1 MLTTAVLFAVYP
13 LAPSAL
19 AMGVCSIFLGLALEI
34 VQLMLMIMS
43 MLHQITPEARQGE
56 ALGLRLMVINAS
68 SVAMPIL
75 FGYAGAAL
83 GVAVV
88 FSAVGAP

>member
-1 MLTTAVLFAVYP
+1 MLTTAVIFAVYP

-19 AMGVCSIFLGLALEI
+19 AMGVCSIFLGLALGI
-34 VQLMLMIMS
+34 VQLMS

>member
-1 MLTTAVLFAVYP
+1 
-13 LAPSAL
+13 
-19 AMGVCSIFLGLALEI
+19 
-34 VQLMLMIMS
+34 MIMS
-43 MLHQITPEARQGE
+43 VLHQITPEARQGE
-56 ALGLRLMVINAS
+56 AIGLRLMVINAS
-68 SVAMPIL
+68 SVAMAIL

>member
-1 MLTTAVLFAVYP
+1 MLTTAVIFAVYP

-19 AMGVCSIFLGLALEI
+19 AMGVCSIFLGLALGI
-34 VQLMLMIMS
+34 VQLMS

-68 SVAMPIL
+68 SVTMPIL

>member
-1 MLTTAVLFAVYP
+1 MLTTTVVFAVYP

-19 AMGVCSIFLGLALEI
+19 AMGVCSIFLGLALGI
-34 VQLMLMIMS
+34 VQLMIMS
-43 MLHQITPEARQGE
+43 MLHQITPKARQGE